1 MVVAVEDGELG
12 AVDGAQL
19 VGGDAQH
26 EGDEG
31 VDLDECLTAVEVAAQ
46 QGARPPVGPHV
57 AEPHRAVRRQRPR
70 VGGEGRV
77 PAGRPQI
84 GIGIGDAVQAEGA
97 QEQGRGQDMID
108 VETWLTLDI

>member
-31 VDLDECLTAVEVAAQ
+31 VYLDECLTAVKVAAQ
-46 QGARPPVGPHV
+46 QGARPPLGPHI
-57 AEPHRAVRRQRPR
+57 AESHRAVRRQRPR

-77 PAGRPQI
+77 PASRPQI
-84 GIGIGDAVQAEGA
+84 GVSIGCAVQAENA
-97 QEQGRGQDMID
+97 QQYSR
-108 VETWLTLDI
+108 